1 MKKIKILKFKIQ
13 IKNLINNNNINN
25 KNKIMNNNKINYKM
39 KNKNTN

>member
-13 IKNLINNNNINN
+13 IKNLINNN

>member
-13 IKNLINNNNINN
+13 IKNLINNN

-39 KNKNTN
+39 KNKK

>member
-13 IKNLINNNNINN
+13 IKNLINNNN

>member
-13 IKNLINNNNINN
+13 IKNLINNN

-39 KNKNTN
+39 KNKIAN

>member
-13 IKNLINNNNINN
+13 IKNLINNN
-25 KNKIMNNNKINYKM
+25 KNKIINNNKINYKM